1 MVSSNASNINISVH
15 TRNHFS
21 LDVELPSRWCF
32 RNLGDIPCP
41 RKMWLGQLK
50 YVGIMMFPSI
60 WAKNVPNYQPR
71 IHGWIRYVL
80 AKLMEITKH
89 PVICI
94 FLRFLLD
101 TNNIQITTIVAPR
114 VWVKSWPL
122 LLEGHVFL
130 IPNKCPIMNLDLDGW
145 ALIFSPFFFL
155 QATLPALWHWPT
167 PPYIQMG
174 SWAAWPVKH
183 PLWMGSGSACTR
195 IKYTYIYIVIYIH
208 IYI

>member
-145 ALIFSPFFFL
+145 ALFFSPFFFTGNVTS
-155 QATLPALWHWPT
+155 TLALTHTALYTNGIMSSMTSQT
-167 PPYIQMG
+167 PSVDGQRFGMYEN
-174 SWAAWPVKH
+174 
-183 PLWMGSGSACTR
+183 
-195 IKYTYIYIVIYIH
+195 
-208 IYI
+208 